1 MPKNNETAVLSIIT
15 RVQHSNVEKYRD
27 EVEALEGQKRTLP
40 MSAVSVVQ
48 TLECTTGSVGGC
60 GEQKKDSCMKH
71 SRGLSTGER
80 IFISL
85 IP

>member
-1 MPKNNETAVLSIIT
+1 MKQQCLALSRECST
-15 RVQHSNVEKYRD
+15 PMWRNRD

-40 MSAVSVVQ
+40 MSVVSVVQ